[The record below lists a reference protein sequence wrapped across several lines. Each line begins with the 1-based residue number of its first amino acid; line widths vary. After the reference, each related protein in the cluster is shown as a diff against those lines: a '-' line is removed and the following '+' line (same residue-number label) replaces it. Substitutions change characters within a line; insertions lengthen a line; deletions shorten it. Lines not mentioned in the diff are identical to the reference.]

1 MAGTQ
6 QTASKCGERDESSN
20 LKAEDTNEKKEEV
33 EVKEDKPKEPPVPNG
48 SINEAKALYQKKDQD
63 GKYQWVTEEPLDVV
77 EAAENEETA
86 KFAFLVRKNKSYDSR
101 KKYDINSIIVQS
113 PWLKTSL
120 GIVLED
126 YPGITTN
133 LDRLVF
139 FAPFH
144 PFVHRWDKLDSLLE
158 KDDFEED
165 IARQHLKLFRD
176 ILFEELEN
184 AIAAKIDLVKNGVI
198 TFDYLWTI
206 FEPQTLVY
214 SVSDGKEC
222 VFELTSS
229 HTATDQRRGL
239 DFLQL
244 DVWSVDWD
252 GTKFGQ
258 HETYLQNFEFPGT
271 TPITS
276 LQAYPLVFHPEKE
289 QLMLRLVARG
299 KLFERLAGYHYKAY
313 RGVALGYGRCG
324 MIRHNVESRIIID
337 CEAHNRFLPNNAVYF
352 GSLVKPAKEVNG
364 LDLLSD
370 EELEQSDSD
379 AFLDNDSDF
388 LPTPDSD
395 DDACKPKH
403 RPLTTEEL
411 LLAVP
416 YVRGYA
422 LKTKKW
428 LWFYVDQVEEI
439 HFANNAF
446 ASLVLPKE
454 QKSLIRAFVESQV
467 KYKDDFDDVIA
478 GKGRGMIMLLA
489 GPPGVGKTLTSE
501 SVAEDMRV
509 PLYMMSAGDLG
520 LDPSGIEESL
530 NLVLDMVSK
539 WNAVLLLDEADV
551 FLEARSSNDLERNKM
566 VSIFLRVLEYY
577 EGVLFLTTNRI
588 KNIDEAFHSRIHVT
602 VNYPSLSVESRRHIW
617 QSFLGQDRPV
627 SGKDLDRLAQVAL
640 NGRQIKNILKTAQ
653 MLARSEGSSAGQ
665 EQVKDPQHGPKLE
678 MRHIETILAIEQRGT
693 SWQQE

>member
-1 MAGTQ
+1 MPGTT
-6 QTASKCGERDESSN
+6 QTASKPGERDEISKV
-20 LKAEDTNEKKEEV
+20 KADETTEE
-33 EVKEDKPKEPPVPNG
+33 EEEKPKVPAVPSG
-48 SINEAKALYQKKDQD
+48 SINEAKALYSQKDKD
-63 GKYQWVTEEPLDVV
+63 GKYQWVTEEPVDVL

-86 KFAFLVRKNKSYDSR
+86 RFAFLVRKQKSYDSR
-101 KKYDINSIIVQS
+101 KKYDIHSIIVQS
-113 PWLKTSL
+113 PWLKKCL
-120 GIVLED
+120 GIILDD

-139 FAPFH
+139 RAPFH
-144 PFVHRWDKLDSLLE
+144 PFVHRWDRLVSLLE
-158 KDDFEED
+158 KDDFEEE
-165 IARQHLKLFRD
+165 IARDHLKLFRD
-176 ILFEELEN
+176 VLFEELKN

-198 TFDYLWTI
+198 TFEYLWTI

-222 VFELTSS
+222 VFKLNSS
-229 HTATDQRRGL
+229 TRATDQRRGL

-244 DVWSVDWD
+244 DVWAVDWD

-258 HETYLQNFEFPGT
+258 HHTNLQNYEFAGT

-276 LQAYPLVFHPEKE
+276 LQAYPLEFHPERA
-289 QLMLRLVARG
+289 QLLHRLVVRG

-337 CEAHNRFLPNNAVYF
+337 CDAHNRFLPNNAVYF
-352 GSLVKPAKEVNG
+352 NSLNKPQKQING
-364 LDLLSD
+364 LELPSD
-370 EELEQSDSD
+370 ESEEQFDFD
-379 AFLDNDSDF
+379 GFLDNESDF
-388 LPTPDSD
+388 LITPDSD

-439 HFANNAF
+439 KFAENAF

-602 VNYPSLSVESRRHIW
+602 VNYPNLSVESRRHIW
-617 QSFLGQDRPV
+617 QTFLGHDHPMG
-627 SGKDLDRLAQVAL
+627 GKELDRLARVDL
-640 NGRQIKNILKTAQ
+640 NGRQIKNVLKTAQ
-653 MLARSEGSSAGQ
+653 MLARSEEGSSSQ
-665 EQVKDPQHGPKLE
+665 EQAKDAQRGAKVE

-693 SWQQE
+693 SWQQA

>member
-1 MAGTQ
+1 MSGEKDAPKKSDEAEKSNSDTVEKGD
-6 QTASKCGERDESSN
+6 QT
-20 LKAEDTNEKKEEV
+20 LKD
-33 EVKEDKPKEPPVPNG
+33 DKPKEPEVPHG
-48 SINEAKALYQKKDQD
+48 SLTEAKALYGKKDSD
-63 GKYQWVTEEPLDVV
+63 GKYQWETEEPVDAVD
-77 EAAENEETA
+77 AAENEKTA
-86 KFAFLVRKNKSYDSR
+86 RYAFLVRKQISYDSR
-101 KKYDINSIIVQS
+101 KKYDIHSVIVQS
-113 PWLKTSL
+113 PWLKKAL
-120 GIVLED
+120 GVVLED

-139 FAPFH
+139 RAPFH
-144 PFVHRWDKLDSLLE
+144 PFVHRWTRLADMLE
-158 KDDFEED
+158 KNEFEEEFQ
-165 IARQHLKLFRD
+165 REHLQLFHD
-176 ILFEELEN
+176 VLFEELKN
-184 AIAAKIDLVKNGVI
+184 AIAAKTDLVKNGVI
-198 TFDYLWTI
+198 TFEYLWTI

-214 SVSDGKEC
+214 SVSGGKEC
-222 VFELTSS
+222 VFKLNSS
-229 HTATDQRRGL
+229 KTLTDQRRGL

-244 DVWSVDWD
+244 DTWSVDWD
-252 GTKFGQ
+252 GVKFGQ
-258 HETYLQNFEFPGT
+258 HMTYLQDYEFTGT

-276 LQAYPLVFHPEKE
+276 LHAYPLEFHPEKE
-289 QLMLRLVARG
+289 QLMARLLHRG
-299 KLFERLAGYHYKAY
+299 KLFESFAGYHYKAY

-324 MIRHNVESRIIID
+324 MIRHNIESRIIID

-352 GSLVKPAKEVNG
+352 SPLISRTRKAPRVAAV
-364 LDLLSD
+364 
-370 EELEQSDSD
+370 
-379 AFLDNDSDF
+379 
-388 LPTPDSD
+388 SD
-395 DDACKPKH
+395 DDAEENENDQYEDAIDLFVDDFDYLGVPDTEDDGTKPER

-411 LLAVP
+411 LLAVS

-422 LKTKKW
+422 IKTKKW

-439 HFANNAF
+439 KFAENAF

-509 PLYMMSAGDLG
+509 PLYVMSAGDLG
-520 LDPSGIEESL
+520 IDPSGIEESL

-577 EGVLFLTTNRI
+577 EGVLFLTTNRV

-602 VNYPSLSVESRRHIW
+602 VNYPSLSTESRRHIW
-617 QSFLGQDRPV
+617 QTFLGHDHPIG
-627 SGKDLDRLAQVAL
+627 SKDLDRLAKVNL
-640 NGRQIKNILKTAQ
+640 NGRQIKNILKTSQ
-653 MLARSEGSSAGQ
+653 MLARSQDNQAP
-665 EQVKDPQHGPKLE
+665 VPAKDGKRGPVRVE
-678 MRHIETILAIEQRGT
+678 MRHLETILAIERGT
-693 SWQQE
+693 SWE